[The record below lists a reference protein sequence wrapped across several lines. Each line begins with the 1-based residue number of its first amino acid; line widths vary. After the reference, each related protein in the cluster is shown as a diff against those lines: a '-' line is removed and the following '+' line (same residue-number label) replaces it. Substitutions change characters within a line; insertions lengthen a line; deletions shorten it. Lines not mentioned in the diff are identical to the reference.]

1 LVNKNILSNIFHSN
15 KEFNS
20 IAKLW
25 ASIDWPTHN
34 NGEGEDEET
43 LDFINQQNANFVFD
57 NSKSKL
63 KVLFY
68 IFIFK
73 VNSKILIF
81 CPREI

>member
-1 LVNKNILSNIFHSN
+1 MVNKDILATIFNLN

-25 ASIDWPTHN
+25 VSIDWPTNN

-63 KVLFY
+63 KVLFFLY
-68 IFIFK
+68 FYF
-73 VNSKILIF
+73 
-81 CPREI
+81 